1 VAQVDEH
8 LLCKHEAQSS
18 NSSPT
23 KKKKK
28 KKKKKKNFEGIDH
41 LSSSFQE

>member
-28 KKKKKKNFEGIDH
+28 KKKKNFEGIDH